1 MRINTKIVSKVVTLG
16 IVICLSGSSLAQEE
30 IFSLGMQLGTG
41 ARAIAMG
48 GAYTSVGGDF
58 SASFWNPATLADIR
72 RVEFYGSLSHLM
84 RQNTAE
90 FSDIPFNPTIN
101 ENEENFTRFNDLGLA
116 YPVPTQQGSLVF
128 SFGYNRVKSYD
139 SNFDFRAFNFSPDDS
154 VNQAW
159 KELETGSLNTW
170 TASGA
175 MAVSPNM
182 SVGIGLNFWTGG
194 SDFQTTFREVDIDDI
209 YADFENFTRDD
220 GLNTNISG
228 FNIKIGGLIKLPLLR
243 LGATISTPITF
254 KVKEDFFTS
263 EKLLDDNLDLA
274 EEFFDEGFF
283 EYRIKSPW
291 TFTGGASLNLL
302 NFIFSGDVE
311 YNDWTQ
317 IKYKSEPPIAGVT
330 QTDANLSI
338 RNNYR
343 ATTRIRLGGEF
354 TLPLTGLSF
363 RAGYFRDPSIFDSDS
378 IFKREVCKDFVS
390 SDEDKQ
396 FYSAGIGFLVDKQVR
411 LDVTLVHGFWK
422 NCKEGLP
429 GTDDINDYV
438 EDIKVNKAF
447 VSLAFRL

>member
-1 MRINTKIVSKVVTLG
+1 MKIVSKVVTLG
-16 IVICLSGSSLAQEE
+16 VVICLSGSSPAQEE

-58 SASFWNPATLADIR
+58 SASFWNPAALADIR

-84 RQNTAE
+84 RQNTVE
-90 FSDIPFNPTIN
+90 FGNIPFDLAIN
-101 ENEENFTRFNDLGLA
+101 ENEENFTKFNSAGLA
-116 YPVPTQQGSLVF
+116 YPVPTERGSLVF
-128 SFGYNRVKSYD
+128 SFGYNQVKSYD

-175 MAVSPNM
+175 MAVSPNT

-194 SDFQTTFREVDIDDI
+194 SDFHTTFREVDIEDI

-220 GLNTNISG
+220 GLKTNISG
-228 FNIKIGGLIKLPLLR
+228 FNVKFGGLIDLPLLR

-254 KVKEDFFTS
+254 KVKEHFFTS
-263 EKLLDDNLDLA
+263 EELLDDNLDLA

-291 TFTGGASLNLL
+291 TFTGGASLNLS
-302 NFIFSGDVE
+302 NFVFSGDVE

-317 IKYKSEPPIAGVT
+317 IRYKSEPPFEGVT
-330 QTDANLSI
+330 QTEANLSI
-338 RNNYR
+338 RDNYR

-363 RAGYFRDPSIFDSDS
+363 RAGYFRDPSMFQGA
-378 IFKREVCKDFVS
+378 S

-411 LDVTLVHGFWK
+411 LDVAFVHGFWK
-422 NCKEGLP
+422 NFNQGLP
-429 GTDDINDYV
+429 GTDDISDYV

-447 VSLAFRL
+447 VSLTFRL

>member
-1 MRINTKIVSKVVTLG
+1 MRLNIKIVSKVVTLG
-16 IVICLSGSSLAQEE
+16 VVICLSANRSPAQEE

-58 SASFWNPATLADIR
+58 SASFWNPAALADIR
-72 RVEFYGSLSHLM
+72 RIEFYGSLSHLM
-84 RQNTAE
+84 RQNRVE

-101 ENEENFTRFNDLGLA
+101 ESEENFTRFNDLGLA

-263 EKLLDDNLDLA
+263 EKLLDDNLDLV
-274 EEFFDEGFF
+274 EELFDEGFF

-317 IKYKSEPPIAGVT
+317 IKYKSEPPFAGVT
-330 QTDANLSI
+330 QTEANLSI
-338 RNNYR
+338 RKDYR

-363 RAGYFRDPSIFDSDS
+363 RAGYFRDPSIF
-378 IFKREVCKDFVS
+378 KDVS

-411 LDVTLVHGFWK
+411 LDVTLVHGSWK
-422 NCKEGLP
+422 NFNQGLP

-447 VSLAFRL
+447 VSLTFRL

>member
-1 MRINTKIVSKVVTLG
+1 MKIVSKVVTLG
-16 IVICLSGSSLAQEE
+16 VVVCLSGSSPAQEE

-58 SASFWNPATLADIR
+58 SASFWNPAALADIS

-84 RQNTAE
+84 RQNTVE
-90 FSDIPFNPTIN
+90 FGVPFDSAIN
-101 ENEENFTRFNDLGLA
+101 ESEENFTKFNSAGLV
-116 YPVPTQQGSLVF
+116 YPVPTERGSLVF
-128 SFGYNRVKSYD
+128 SFGYNQVKSFD

-175 MAVSPNM
+175 MAVSPNT

-194 SDFQTTFREVDIDDI
+194 SDFHTTFREVDIEDI

-220 GLNTNISG
+220 GLKTNISG
-228 FNIKIGGLIKLPLLR
+228 FNVKIGGLIDLPLLR

-254 KVKEDFFTS
+254 KVKEHFFTS
-263 EKLLDDNLDLA
+263 EELLDDNLDLA

-302 NFIFSGDVE
+302 NFVFSGDVE

-317 IKYKSEPPIAGVT
+317 IRYKSEPPFAGVT
-330 QTDANLSI
+330 QTEANLSI
-338 RNNYR
+338 RDNYR

-363 RAGYFRDPSIFDSDS
+363 RAGYFRDPSMFQGA
-378 IFKREVCKDFVS
+378 S

-411 LDVTLVHGFWK
+411 LDVALVHGFWK
-422 NCKEGLP
+422 NFNQDLP
-429 GTDDINDYV
+429 ETDATIDY

-447 VSLAFRL
+447 VSLTFRL

>member
-1 MRINTKIVSKVVTLG
+1 MRITMRIVSKAVTLG
-16 IVICLSGSSLAQEE
+16 VVICLSGNSLAQEE

-48 GAYTSVGGDF
+48 GAYTSIGGDF
-58 SASFWNPATLADIR
+58 SASFWNPAALANIR
-72 RVEFYGSLSHLM
+72 RVEIYGSLSHLM
-84 RQNTAE
+84 RQNTVE
-90 FSDIPFNPTIN
+90 FGVPFDPAIN
-101 ENEENFTRFNDLGLA
+101 ESEENFTKFNSAGLA
-116 YPVPTQQGSLVF
+116 YPVPTEQGSLVF
-128 SFGYNRVKSYD
+128 SFGYNQVKSYD

-182 SVGIGLNFWTGG
+182 SVGVGLNFWTGG
-194 SDFQTTFREVDIDDI
+194 SDFQSTFREVDIDDI
-209 YADFENFTRDD
+209 YADFESFTRDD

-228 FNIKIGGLIKLPLLR
+228 FNVKIGGLIELPLLR
-243 LGATISTPITF
+243 LGATISTPVTF

-274 EEFFDEGFF
+274 DESFDEGFF

-302 NFIFSGDVE
+302 NFVFSGDIE

-317 IKYKSEPPIAGVT
+317 IKYKSEPPFEDVT
-330 QTDANLSI
+330 QTEANLSI

-363 RAGYFRDPSIFDSDS
+363 RAGYFKDPSMFQGA
-378 IFKREVCKDFVS
+378 S

-422 NCKEGLP
+422 NFNQDLP
-429 GTDDINDYV
+429 GTDATIDY
-438 EDIKVNKAF
+438 EDIEVNKAF

>member
-1 MRINTKIVSKVVTLG
+1 MKVVSKLLAFGLLVCVLK
-16 IVICLSGSSLAQEE
+16 SSSAQDVFPPEE
-30 IFSLGMQLGTG
+30 IFSFGMQLGTG

-58 SASFWNPATLADIR
+58 SASFWNPAALAGIR
-72 RVEFYGSLSHLM
+72 RIEFYGSLSHLM
-84 RQNTAE
+84 RQNRVE

-170 TASGA
+170 TAAGA

-194 SDFQTTFREVDIDDI
+194 SDFQSTFREVDIDDI
-209 YADFENFTRDD
+209 YADFENFTRND
-220 GLNTNISG
+220 GLDTNISG
-228 FNIKIGGLIKLPLLR
+228 FNVKIGGLIKLPLLR

-274 EEFFDEGFF
+274 EELFDEGFF

-302 NFIFSGDVE
+302 NFVFSGDVE

-317 IKYKSEPPIAGVT
+317 IKYKSEPPFAGVT
-330 QTDANLSI
+330 QTEANLSI
-338 RNNYR
+338 RDNYR

-363 RAGYFRDPSIFDSDS
+363 RAGYFRDPSIF
-378 IFKREVCKDFVS
+378 KDVS

-422 NCKEGLP
+422 NFNQDLP
-429 GTDDINDYV
+429 GTDATIDY
-438 EDIKVNKAF
+438 EDIEVNKAF

>member
-1 MRINTKIVSKVVTLG
+1 MRINIKIVSKAVTLG
-16 IVICLSGSSLAQEE
+16 VVICLSGNSLAQEE

-58 SASFWNPATLADIR
+58 SASFWNPATLANIR
-72 RVEFYGSLSHLM
+72 RVEFSGSLSHLM
-84 RQNTAE
+84 RQNTVE
-90 FSDIPFNPTIN
+90 FGVPFDPAIN
-101 ENEENFTRFNDLGLA
+101 ESEENFTKFNSAGLA
-116 YPVPTQQGSLVF
+116 YPVPTEQGSLVF
-128 SFGYNRVKSYD
+128 SFGYNQVKSYD

-182 SVGIGLNFWTGG
+182 SVGVGLNFWTGG
-194 SDFQTTFREVDIDDI
+194 SDFQSTFREVDIDDI
-209 YADFENFTRDD
+209 YADFESFTRDD

-228 FNIKIGGLIKLPLLR
+228 FNVKIGGLIELPLLR

-274 EEFFDEGFF
+274 DESFDEGFF

-302 NFIFSGDVE
+302 NFVFSGDLE
-311 YNDWTQ
+311 YNDWKQIAYKTDPPFTDENGDELTQ
-317 IKYKSEPPIAGVT
+317 G
-330 QTDANLSI
+330 QANLFI

-363 RAGYFRDPSIFDSDS
+363 RAGYFRDPSMFQGA
-378 IFKREVCKDFVS
+378 S

-422 NCKEGLP
+422 NFNQDLP
-429 GTDDINDYV
+429 GTDATIDF
-438 EDIKVNKAF
+438 EDIEVNKAF

>member
-1 MRINTKIVSKVVTLG
+1 MKVVSKLLAFGLLMCVLK
-16 IVICLSGSSLAQEE
+16 SSSAQDVFPPEE
-30 IFSLGMQLGTG
+30 IFSFGMQLGTG

-58 SASFWNPATLADIR
+58 SASFWNPAALANIR

-84 RQNTAE
+84 RQNTVE
-90 FSDIPFNPTIN
+90 FGVPFDPAIN
-101 ENEENFTRFNDLGLA
+101 ESEENFTKFNSAGLA
-116 YPVPTQQGSLVF
+116 YPVPTEQGSLVF
-128 SFGYNRVKSYD
+128 AFGYNQVKSYD

-182 SVGIGLNFWTGG
+182 SVGVGLNFWTGG

-228 FNIKIGGLIKLPLLR
+228 FNVKIGGLIELPLLR

-254 KVKEDFFTS
+254 KVEEEWSFHEEELFDDGSFVDS
-263 EKLLDDNLDLA
+263 LDA
-274 EEFFDEGFF
+274 GIF
-283 EYRIKSPW
+283 EYRIRSPW
-291 TFTGGASLNLL
+291 TFSGGASLNLL
-302 NFIFSGDVE
+302 NFVFSGDIE

-317 IKYKSEPPIAGVT
+317 IKYKSEPPFSGVT
-330 QTDANLSI
+330 ETEANLSI
-338 RNNYR
+338 RDNYR

-363 RAGYFRDPSIFDSDS
+363 RAGYFRDPSIF
-378 IFKREVCKDFVS
+378 KDVS
-390 SDEDKQ
+390 SHEDKQ

-422 NCKEGLP
+422 NFNQDLP
-429 GTDDINDYV
+429 GTDATIDY
-438 EDIKVNKAF
+438 EDIEVNKAF

>member
-1 MRINTKIVSKVVTLG
+1 MRINMRIVSKAVTLG
-16 IVICLSGSSLAQEE
+16 VVICLSGSSPAQEE

-58 SASFWNPATLADIR
+58 SASFWNPAALANIR
-72 RVEFYGSLSHLM
+72 RVEFSGSLSHLM
-84 RQNTAE
+84 RQSTAE
-90 FSDIPFNPTIN
+90 FSDIPFNATIN
-101 ENEENFTRFNDLGLA
+101 QNEENFTRFNDLGLA

-139 SNFDFRAFNFSPDDS
+139 SNFDFRGFNPDDSVS

-209 YADFENFTRDD
+209 YTFENFTRDD

-228 FNIKIGGLIKLPLLR
+228 FNVKLGGLIDLPLLR

-302 NFIFSGDVE
+302 NFVFSGDLE
-311 YNDWTQ
+311 YNDWKQIAYKTDPPFTDENGDELTQ
-317 IKYKSEPPIAGVT
+317 G
-330 QTDANLSI
+330 QANLFI

-363 RAGYFRDPSIFDSDS
+363 RAGYFRDPSMFQGA
-378 IFKREVCKDFVS
+378 S
-390 SDEDKQ
+390 SEEDKQ

-411 LDVTLVHGFWK
+411 LDVALVHGFWK
-422 NCKEGLP
+422 NFNQGLP
-429 GTDDINDYV
+429 GTDDIIDEEV
-438 EDIKVNKAF
+438 KVNKAF

>member
-1 MRINTKIVSKVVTLG
+1 MRLKMKIVSKVLTFGLLVCVLK
-16 IVICLSGSSLAQEE
+16 SSSAQDADVFPPEE
-30 IFSLGMQLGTG
+30 IFSFGMQLGTG

-58 SASFWNPATLADIR
+58 SASFWNPAALADIK
-72 RVEFYGSLSHLM
+72 RVEFYGSLSHLN

-90 FSDIPFNPTIN
+90 FSNIQFNPTIN
-101 ENEENFTRFNDLGLA
+101 ENEENFTRFNDVGLA

-139 SNFDFRAFNFSPDDS
+139 SNFDFRAFNFSPGDS

-175 MAVSPNM
+175 VAVSSNM
-182 SVGIGLNFWTGG
+182 SVGVGLNFWTGG

-209 YADFENFTRDD
+209 YDFENFTSDI
-220 GLNTNISG
+220 GLNTNITG
-228 FNIKIGGLIKLPLLR
+228 FNVKLGGLIDLPLLR

-263 EKLLDDNLDLA
+263 EELLDDNLDL
-274 EEFFDEGFF
+274 EDEFFDEGFF

-291 TFTGGASLNLL
+291 TFAGGASLNLL
-302 NFIFSGDVE
+302 NFVFSADLE
-311 YNDWTQ
+311 HNDWTQ
-317 IKYKSEPPIAGVT
+317 IAYKSEPPIDGLT
-330 QTDANLSI
+330 QARANGLI
-338 RNNYR
+338 RENYQ

-363 RAGYFRDPSIFDSDS
+363 RAGYFRDPSIFEDA
-378 IFKREVCKDFVS
+378 S

-396 FYSAGIGFLVDKQVR
+396 FYSAGIGILVDKQVR
-411 LDVTLVHGFWK
+411 LDIALVHGFWK
-422 NCKEGLP
+422 NLTTQSIP
-429 GTDDINDYV
+429 GTGQVVNFE

>member
-1 MRINTKIVSKVVTLG
+1 MRLNMKNFSKVVTFG
-16 IVICLSGSSLAQEE
+16 VVICLSGSSLAQEE

-58 SASFWNPATLADIR
+58 SASFWNPAALADIK

-84 RQNTAE
+84 RQNTVE
-90 FSDIPFNPTIN
+90 FSDIPFNSTVN
-101 ENEENFTRFNDLGLA
+101 ENEENFTRFNDVGLA

-139 SNFDFRAFNFSPDDS
+139 SNFDFRAFNFSEDDS

-170 TASGA
+170 TAAGA

-182 SVGIGLNFWTGG
+182 KVGVGLNFWTGG

-228 FNIKIGGLIKLPLLR
+228 FNVKIGGLIDLPLLR
-243 LGATISTPITF
+243 LGATVSTPITF

-274 EEFFDEGFF
+274 EESFDEGFF

-317 IKYKSEPPIAGVT
+317 IKYKSEPPFAGVT
-330 QTDANLSI
+330 ETEANLSI

-363 RAGYFRDPSIFDSDS
+363 RAGYFRDPSMFQGA
-378 IFKREVCKDFVS
+378 S

-411 LDVTLVHGFWK
+411 LDVAFVHGFWK
-422 NCKEGLP
+422 NFNQGLP

-438 EDIKVNKAF
+438 EDIQVNKAY

>member
-1 MRINTKIVSKVVTLG
+1 MRINMKVVSKLLAFGLLMCVLK
-16 IVICLSGSSLAQEE
+16 SSSAQDVFPPEE
-30 IFSLGMQLGTG
+30 IFSFGMQLGTG

-58 SASFWNPATLADIR
+58 SASFWNPAALAGIR
-72 RVEFYGSLSHLM
+72 RIEFYGSLSHLM
-84 RQNTAE
+84 RQNRVE

-154 VNQAW
+154 VDQAW

-170 TASGA
+170 TAAGA

-194 SDFQTTFREVDIDDI
+194 SDFQSTFREVDIDDI
-209 YADFENFTRDD
+209 YADFENFTRND
-220 GLNTNISG
+220 GLDTNISG
-228 FNIKIGGLIKLPLLR
+228 FNVKIGGLIKLPLLR

-302 NFIFSGDVE
+302 NFVFSGDLE

-317 IKYKSEPPIAGVT
+317 IKYKSAHPFSGVT
-330 QTDANLSI
+330 ETEANLSI
-338 RNNYR
+338 RDNYR
-343 ATTRIRLGGEF
+343 ATTLIRLGGEF

-363 RAGYFRDPSIFDSDS
+363 RAGYFRDPSIF
-378 IFKREVCKDFVS
+378 KDVS

-411 LDVTLVHGFWK
+411 LDVTFVHGCWK
-422 NCKEGLP
+422 NFKEGLP
-429 GTDDINDYV
+429 GTDDINIYV
-438 EDIKVNKAF
+438 EDIEVNKAF

>member
-1 MRINTKIVSKVVTLG
+1 MRINMRIVSKAVTLG
-16 IVICLSGSSLAQEE
+16 VVICLSGNSLAQEE

-58 SASFWNPATLADIR
+58 SASFWNPATLANIR
-72 RVEFYGSLSHLM
+72 RVEFSGSLSHLM
-84 RQNTAE
+84 RQNTVE
-90 FSDIPFNPTIN
+90 FGVPFDPAIN
-101 ENEENFTRFNDLGLA
+101 ESEENFTKFNSAGLA
-116 YPVPTQQGSLVF
+116 YPVPTEQGSLVF
-128 SFGYNRVKSYD
+128 SFGYNQVKSYD

-159 KELETGSLNTW
+159 KELETGSLNAW
-170 TASGA
+170 TAAGA

-182 SVGIGLNFWTGG
+182 SVGVGLNFWTGG
-194 SDFQTTFREVDIDDI
+194 SDFQSTFREVDINNTHEIFPD
-209 YADFENFTRDD
+209 DFENFTRDD

-228 FNIKIGGLIKLPLLR
+228 FNVKLGGIIDLPLLR

-254 KVKEDFFTS
+254 KVEEEWSFHEEELFDDGSFVDS
-263 EKLLDDNLDLA
+263 LDA
-274 EEFFDEGFF
+274 GIF
-283 EYRIKSPW
+283 EYRIRSPW
-291 TFTGGASLNLL
+291 TFSAGASLNLL
-302 NFIFSGDVE
+302 NFVFSGDIE

-317 IKYKSEPPIAGVT
+317 IKYKSDPPF
-330 QTDANLSI
+330 TDEQGLPLSQGEANLFI
-338 RNNYR
+338 RNNYQ

-363 RAGYFRDPSIFDSDS
+363 RAGYFRDPSMFQGA
-378 IFKREVCKDFVS
+378 S

-422 NCKEGLP
+422 NFNQDLP
-429 GTDDINDYV
+429 ETDATIDY
-438 EDIKVNKAF
+438 EDIEVNKAF
-447 VSLAFRL
+447 VSLTFRL

>member
-1 MRINTKIVSKVVTLG
+1 MKIVSKVVTLG
-16 IVICLSGSSLAQEE
+16 VVICLSGSSPAQEE

-58 SASFWNPATLADIR
+58 SASFWNPAALADIK

-84 RQNTAE
+84 RQNTVE
-90 FSDIPFNPTIN
+90 FGNIPFDLAIN
-101 ENEENFTRFNDLGLA
+101 ENEENFTKFNSAGLA
-116 YPVPTQQGSLVF
+116 YPVPTERGSLVF
-128 SFGYNRVKSYD
+128 SFGYNQVKSYD

-175 MAVSPNM
+175 MAVSPNT

-194 SDFQTTFREVDIDDI
+194 SDFHTTFREVDIEDI

-220 GLNTNISG
+220 GLKTNISG
-228 FNIKIGGLIKLPLLR
+228 FNVKFGGLIDLPLLR
-243 LGATISTPITF
+243 LGATISTPIIF

-263 EKLLDDNLDLA
+263 EELLDDNLDLA

-291 TFTGGASLNLL
+291 TFTGGASLNLS
-302 NFIFSGDVE
+302 NFVFSGDVE

-317 IKYKSEPPIAGVT
+317 IRYKSEPPFEGVT
-330 QTDANLSI
+330 QTEANLSI
-338 RNNYR
+338 RDNYR

-363 RAGYFRDPSIFDSDS
+363 RAGYFRDPSMFQGA
-378 IFKREVCKDFVS
+378 S

-411 LDVTLVHGFWK
+411 LDVALVHGFWK
-422 NCKEGLP
+422 NFNQDLP
-429 GTDDINDYV
+429 ETDATIDY

-447 VSLAFRL
+447 VSLTFRL

>member
-1 MRINTKIVSKVVTLG
+1 MKIVSKVVTLG
-16 IVICLSGSSLAQEE
+16 VVICLSGSSPAQEE

-58 SASFWNPATLADIR
+58 SASFWNPAALADIR

-84 RQNTAE
+84 RQNTVE
-90 FSDIPFNPTIN
+90 FGVPFDSAIN
-101 ENEENFTRFNDLGLA
+101 ESEENFTKFNSAGLV
-116 YPVPTQQGSLVF
+116 YPVPTERGSLVF
-128 SFGYNRVKSYD
+128 SFGYNQVKSFD

-175 MAVSPNM
+175 MAVSPNT

-194 SDFQTTFREVDIDDI
+194 SDFHTTFREVDIEDI

-220 GLNTNISG
+220 GLKTNISG
-228 FNIKIGGLIKLPLLR
+228 FNVKFGGLIDLPLLR

-254 KVKEDFFTS
+254 KVKEHFFTS
-263 EKLLDDNLDLA
+263 EELLDDNLDLA

-302 NFIFSGDVE
+302 NFVFSGDVE

-317 IKYKSEPPIAGVT
+317 IRYKSEPPFEGVT
-330 QTDANLSI
+330 QTEANLSI
-338 RNNYR
+338 RDNYR

-363 RAGYFRDPSIFDSDS
+363 RAGYFRDPSMFQGA
-378 IFKREVCKDFVS
+378 S

-411 LDVTLVHGFWK
+411 LDVAFVHGFWK
-422 NCKEGLP
+422 NFNQGLP
-429 GTDDINDYV
+429 GTDDISDYV

-447 VSLAFRL
+447 VSLTFRL

>member
-1 MRINTKIVSKVVTLG
+1 MRINIKIVSKVVTLG
-16 IVICLSGSSLAQEE
+16 IVICLSGSSPAQEE

-58 SASFWNPATLADIR
+58 SASFWNPAALANIK

-84 RQNTAE
+84 RQNRVE
-90 FSDIPFNPTIN
+90 FSDIPNPTIN

-139 SNFDFRAFNFSPDDS
+139 SNFDFRGFNQDTLVL

-194 SDFQTTFREVDIDDI
+194 SDFQTTFREVDIDNI
-209 YADFENFTRDD
+209 YNIYPDDFENFTRDD
-220 GLNTNISG
+220 GINTNISG
-228 FNIKIGGLIKLPLLR
+228 FNIKVGGIMDLPLLR

-254 KVKEDFFTS
+254 KVKEEWSYHEETLFDDGFVVDS
-263 EKLLDDNLDLA
+263 LDA
-274 EEFFDEGFF
+274 GIF
-283 EYRIKSPW
+283 EYRIRSPW
-291 TFTGGASLNLL
+291 TFSGGASLNLL
-302 NFIFSGDVE
+302 NFVFSADLE

-317 IKYKSEPPIAGVT
+317 IEYKSEPPVFGET
-330 QTDANLSI
+330 QASANRSI
-338 RNNYR
+338 RDNYR
-343 ATTRIRLGGEF
+343 ATTRIRLGG
-354 TLPLTGLSF
+354 
-363 RAGYFRDPSIFDSDS
+363 
-378 IFKREVCKDFVS
+378 
-390 SDEDKQ
+390 
-396 FYSAGIGFLVDKQVR
+396 
-411 LDVTLVHGFWK
+411 
-422 NCKEGLP
+422 
-429 GTDDINDYV
+429 
-438 EDIKVNKAF
+438 
-447 VSLAFRL
+447 

>member
-1 MRINTKIVSKVVTLG
+1 MKIVSKVVTLG
-16 IVICLSGSSLAQEE
+16 VVICLSGSSPAQEE

-58 SASFWNPATLADIR
+58 SASFWNPAALADIS

-84 RQNTAE
+84 RQNTVE
-90 FSDIPFNPTIN
+90 FGVPFDSAIN
-101 ENEENFTRFNDLGLA
+101 ESEENFTKFNSAGLV
-116 YPVPTQQGSLVF
+116 YPVPTERGSLVF
-128 SFGYNRVKSYD
+128 SFGYNQVKSFD

-175 MAVSPNM
+175 MAVSPNT

-194 SDFQTTFREVDIDDI
+194 SDFHTTFREVDIEDI

-220 GLNTNISG
+220 GLKTNISG
-228 FNIKIGGLIKLPLLR
+228 FNVKIGGLIDLPLLR

-254 KVKEDFFTS
+254 KVKEHFFTS
-263 EKLLDDNLDLA
+263 EELLDDNLDLA

-302 NFIFSGDVE
+302 NFVFSGDVE

-317 IKYKSEPPIAGVT
+317 IRYKSEPPFAGVT
-330 QTDANLSI
+330 QTEANLSI
-338 RNNYR
+338 RDNYR

-363 RAGYFRDPSIFDSDS
+363 RAGYFRDPSMFQGA
-378 IFKREVCKDFVS
+378 S

-411 LDVTLVHGFWK
+411 LDVALVHGFWK
-422 NCKEGLP
+422 NFNQDLP
-429 GTDDINDYV
+429 ETDATIDY

-447 VSLAFRL
+447 VSLTFRL